1 MTTHQCRLDSG
12 EIGEVSTTLK
22 PRELIGRY
30 VMLSF
35 EVDGE
40 IIRKHGYVVEV
51 IEKDFADGK

>member
-35 EVDGE
+35 EVEGE
-40 IIRKHGYVVEV
+40 ILRKYGTCVHVYIQE
-51 IEKDFADGK
+51 ELDL